1 MEKSNYFYI
10 KNDTTWEKEEN
21 RYSLEQ
27 VYVDSI
33 LQYLKVKL

>member
-10 KNDTTWEKEEN
+10 KNDTTWEKMKN
-21 RYSLEQ
+21 DITLER

-33 LQYLKVKL
+33 TQYLKAKL